1 MAKLPSRVILDTNL
15 WISYLISSKLIKID
29 LLLEKGLI
37 RLIFSEESLG
47 EFIEVAN
54 RPKFRKFFSEEDIV
68 ELLSLIDQFADVVEV
83 HSEVS
88 VCRDPKDNFL
98 LALAKDSFCGQSR
111 LVKPCNPLSSRAHT
125 GFSSRQKS
133 TFSKKAIQMPAA
145 ESLQGPFSVL

>member
-68 ELLSLIDQFADVVEV
+68 ELLSLMDHFAEVVEV

-98 LALAKDSFCGQSR
+98 LALAKDSDADF
-111 LVKPCNPLSSRAHT
+111 LVT
-125 GFSSRQKS
+125 GDKDLLEIGVFEGTRIV
-133 TFSKKAIQMPAA
+133 TFKELEK
-145 ESLQGPFSVL
+145 ELE